1 MSWKFVL
8 NGNYG
13 GYNNEI
19 EVSAVA
25 GKLGYEFFLFG
36 DKVYFRDKVLLRIFE
51 TQITEK
57 DLI

>member
-8 NGNYG
+8 NGNNG

-19 EVSAVA
+19 EVSAIA

-36 DKVYFRDKVLLRIFE
+36 EKVYFRDKVSLRIFE
-51 TQITEK
+51 TQMTEK

>member
-8 NGNYG
+8 NGNNG

-19 EVSAVA
+19 EVSTIA

-36 DKVYFRDKVLLRIFE
+36 EKVYFRDKVSLRIFE
-51 TQITEK
+51 TKITEK

>member
-1 MSWKFVL
+1 MGWKFVL

-36 DKVYFRDKVLLRIFE
+36 EKVYFRDKVLLRIFE

>member
-25 GKLGYEFFLFG
+25 GKLGYEFSYLVKKCISEIKFHCVFL
-36 DKVYFRDKVLLRIFE
+36 KLK
-51 TQITEK
+51 
-57 DLI
+57 